1 MIKLINIIK
10 KWKFFKILLLYIH
23 VKVTSIA
30 LDPNLSKILIRHRR
44 YGPVKQNRGVSGIKI

>member
-1 MIKLINIIK
+1 MIKLINIMK
-10 KWKFFKILLLYIH
+10 KFFKILLLH